1 MTLTGIDLD
10 RDPSIAALV
19 KQLQTQASPCIQVA
33 GTWGSFGALL
43 VAHLYRQLKR
53 PILYVRA
60 HIDDAERATDD
71 LHTFGVGQ
79 AQSLPAWEGDED
91 RADATDEIRA
101 ARLRVVLQLLT
112 GHDRSLVVTPIQA
125 LCQPIPQPER
135 LRGSGLD
142 LQVACDLSPEDL
154 AAWLV
159 DHGFE
164 EVDRID
170 VPGQFARRGGIAD
183 IFAPVTSAAR
193 YAPVEG
199 LPVPEGGAANRALAL
214 RVEFFGDTVE
224 SIREIN
230 LDTHRSM
237 HALEQVALVSAVT
250 GSELSDTASL
260 LSILPA
266 ETLIFM
272 EDPIESQE
280 VAQAFISRVE
290 KPERLLTWPTLYQD
304 LARHAQCLL
313 HRFASVE
320 EQAVTLPVQSV
331 QQYQGQ
337 AQAAWEGHQASLDQ
351 LVTEADA
358 GQDIFLTCANAAEI
372 ARVQEILA
380 KTHEALPASFH
391 MVKGFVSGGFTI
403 ASLKVTVIGHHE
415 LFGQFALRRVQ
426 RPLRQT
432 TAVDTLADLQ
442 TGDYVVHASY
452 GIGKYIGIETIED
465 KGTWSEYITIE
476 YANEI
481 KVHVSVNNITLIQK
495 YIGSS
500 PKRPQLSKV
509 GSKKWQKQKDRVAAS
524 VQDLAAEL
532 LRLQAQ
538 RQLAGGLTYESDTHW
553 QQEFEECFP
562 YQETP
567 DQITALGEIKR
578 DMERSVT
585 MDRLLCGDVGYG
597 KTELAMRAAF
607 KTVENG
613 KQVAILVPTT
623 VLCVQHG
630 RTFRE
635 RFADFPVTI
644 EILNRFRTAKEA
656 RDIVARARAGQ
667 VDILIGT
674 HRLISKDVGFKE
686 LGLLII
692 DEEQRFGVEHKERL
706 KRLRVDVD
714 ILTLSATP
722 IPRTLH
728 MALLGLRDISSLATP
743 PMDRRSVV
751 TTLVQTNP
759 ETIRKG
765 ILREL
770 NRAGQV
776 FFLHNR
782 VQSIARKTHELEK
795 LLDGTGARLRIAH
808 GQMSKRELEEAMIS
822 FVQGQ
827 VDVLVCTTIIESGLD
842 IPNANTIFIDNADR
856 FGLAELHQLRG
867 RVGRYHHR
875 AYAYM
880 LMPTTRSISPIAAKR
895 LKAIE
900 EYSQLGAGFRIALR
914 DLEIR
919 GAGNILGAEQS
930 GHIQLVGY
938 QMYCEMLA
946 DAVRQ
951 MKGEPMEAMGAA
963 TVIDLGFQAVIPK
976 HYISSDRHRLDVYR
990 RIASARSN
998 DVLGEI
1004 AEELGDVYGS
1014 LPESVDWLLQLAEIR
1029 LAATGYAIRHIGV
1042 AGKCVTFAFP
1052 DKPRDNVN
1060 RLFARVHGTIRI
1072 PDPHS
1077 LYLELEPNYF
1087 EPPTLLRVLRKLFGG
1102 EKK

>member
-1 MTLTGIDLD
+1 MGLAGIDLN
-10 RDPSIAALV
+10 RDPSIAGLLE
-19 KQLQTQASPCIQVA
+19 QLQSQASPCIQAA

-43 VAHLYRQLKR
+43 AAHLHRQLNR

-60 HIDDAERATDD
+60 HIDDAERSADD
-71 LHTFGVGQ
+71 LHTFGVTQ
-79 AQSLPAWEGDED
+79 AQVLPAWEGDED
-91 RADATDEIRA
+91 LADATDEIRA
-101 ARLRVVLQLLT
+101 ARLRVVLRLLT
-112 GHDRSLVVTPIQA
+112 RSERSLVVTPIQA

-142 LQVACDLSPEDL
+142 LQVDCDIAPEAL

-183 IFAPVTSAAR
+183 IYAPVTSLAR
-193 YAPVEG
+193 YAPQEG
-199 LPVPEGGAANRALAL
+199 ASPAQGDEANSALAL

-224 SIREIN
+224 SLREIN

-237 HALEQVALVSAVT
+237 RALEQVALVSAVT
-250 GSELSDTASL
+250 GSDPSETASL
-260 LSILPA
+260 LSILDPQ
-266 ETLIFM
+266 TLLFM
-272 EDPIESQE
+272 EEPIDCQE
-280 VAQAFISRVE
+280 VAQAFVSRVE
-290 KPERLLTWPTLYQD
+290 KPQRLLTWEALYRD
-304 LARHAQCLL
+304 FGRFSQCLL
-313 HRFASVE
+313 HRFTGPD
-320 EQAVTLPVQSV
+320 EQAVALPIQSV
-331 QQYQGQ
+331 QQYQQQ
-337 AQAAWEGHQASLDQ
+337 AKAAWEGHQASLDQ
-351 LVTEADA
+351 LVTEAQA
-358 GQDIFLTCANAAEI
+358 GQDVYLTCANAAEI

-380 KTHEALPASFH
+380 KKYEALPASFH
-391 MVKGFVSGGFTI
+391 MLKGFVSGGFAIT
-403 ASLKVTVIGHHE
+403 SLNVTVIGHHE

-442 TGDYVVHASY
+442 LGDYVVHASY
-452 GIGKYIGIETIED
+452 GIGKYIGIEAIED
-465 KGTWSEYITIE
+465 KGAWSEYITIE
-476 YANEI
+476 YADEV

-500 PKRPQLSKV
+500 PKRPPLSKV

-538 RQLAGGLTYESDTHW
+538 RQLTGGISYEPDTHW

-567 DQITALGEIKR
+567 DQITALGEIKC
-578 DMERSVT
+578 DMERPVT

-607 KTVENG
+607 KTVESG

-630 RTFRE
+630 RTFRD

-644 EILNRFRTAKEA
+644 EILNRFRTAREA
-656 RDIVARARAGQ
+656 RDIVARARSGQ

-674 HRLISKDVGFKE
+674 HRLISKDVGFRE

-743 PMDRRSVV
+743 PVDRRSVV
-751 TTLVQTNP
+751 TTLVQYNHQTL
-759 ETIRKG
+759 RKG

-770 NRAGQV
+770 NRGGQV

-782 VQSIARKTHELEK
+782 VQSIVRKKQELEK
-795 LLDGTGARLRIAH
+795 LLAGTGARLRIAH
-808 GQMSKRELEEAMIS
+808 GQMSKRELEDAMIA
-822 FVQGQ
+822 FVHGQ

-842 IPNANTIFIDNADR
+842 IPNANTIFIDDADR

-919 GAGNILGAEQS
+919 GAGNILGPEQS

-951 MKGEPMEAMGAA
+951 MKGEPVEALGTA

-976 HYISSDRHRLDVYR
+976 NYIRSDRHRLDVYR
-990 RIASARSN
+990 RIAAARSLA
-998 DVLGEI
+998 VLAEM
-1004 AEELGDVYGS
+1004 AEELADVYGPV
-1014 LPESVDWLLQLAEIR
+1014 PEAVDWLLQLAEIR
-1029 LAATGYAIRHIGV
+1029 LGATRHAIRHIGV
-1042 AGKCVTFAFP
+1042 AGKCVTFTFP
-1052 DKPRDNVN
+1052 DQPNDNVN
-1060 RLFARVHGTIRI
+1060 RLFARVRGTIRI

-1077 LYLELEPNYF
+1077 LYLELEPNAF
-1087 EPPTLLRVLRKLFGG
+1087 EPPTLLCVLRKLFGG
-1102 EKK
+1102 